1 MMVFCSPTT
10 LKISYINMDRK
21 EIRRRVQDILIYVL
35 ELDNFELKENM
46 TASDVPGWDSLNHM
60 VIISKVEKEFN
71 VRFKLRELSKLEN
84 LDALIDLIYQKC

>member
-1 MMVFCSPTT
+1 MVFCSPTT